1 MIPSHPITIKDIA
14 RQFNCSPSTVS
25 RALNDH
31 YAISEDTRRSIQQYA
46 QQVGYQRNLVSLS
59 LLNKLSGVLGIIVPT
74 ISDSYESSVIE
85 GLHTAL
91 QPLGYSLTICVTG
104 ESRALEAEY
113 VLRLL
118 ANRVEGIFLSV
129 AQETDDSGRYDHLE
143 TVVQRQIPLVLIDR
157 DYAGLPVSRVT
168 TDDYHGAWAVT
179 EHLIQRGCR
188 RIAHLRGPAGLTVS
202 EQRFAGYID
211 CLTHYGLPIRG
222 ELISPTNFKIDS
234 AILPT
239 QQLLNQTELPDAIFG
254 VNDQVAIGAMRV
266 LTERGLRIPDDVAV
280 AGFDDSPTAAYTCP
294 SLTTVARSGQEISA
308 EAARLFLMQKQAPNH
323 TPVESVLLPARL
335 IVRESSQRANT

>member
-1 MIPSHPITIKDIA
+1 MTPAPPITIKDIA

-46 QQVGYQRNLVSLS
+46 QQAGYQRNLVSLS

-85 GLHTAL
+85 GLHTVL

-104 ESRALEAEY
+104 ESRALEAEH

-129 AQETDDSGRYDHLE
+129 AQETHDSARYDHL
-143 TVVQRQIPLVLIDR
+143 TMVLQRQIPLVLIDR

-168 TDDYHGAWAVT
+168 ADDYHGAWAVV
-179 EHLIQRGCR
+179 EHLIQMGCR

-202 EQRFAGYID
+202 EQRLAGYVD
-211 CLTHYGLPIRG
+211 CLAHYDLPCCD
-222 ELISPTNFKIDS
+222 ELILPTNFKIDS
-234 AILPT
+234 AIDPT
-239 QQLLNQTELPDAIFG
+239 RQLLDRAERPDAIFG

-280 AGFDDSPTAAYTCP
+280 AGFDNAPVAAYTNP
-294 SLTTVARSGQEISA
+294 SLTTVARPGWEISR
-308 EAARLFLMQKQAPNH
+308 EAARLFLRHKQTPDLA
-323 TPVESVLLPARL
+323 PVESVVLPAQL
-335 IVRESSQRANT
+335 IVRESSRRMV

>member
-1 MIPSHPITIKDIA
+1 MIPPPPITIKDIA

-31 YAISEDTRRSIQQYA
+31 YTISEDTRRSIQQYA
-46 QQVGYQRNLVSLS
+46 QQAGYQRNLVSLS
-59 LLNKLSGVLGIIVPT
+59 LLNKLSGTLGIIVPT

-91 QPLGYSLTICVTG
+91 RPMGYSLTICVTG

-129 AQETDDSGRYDHLE
+129 AQETYDSGHYDHLAMV
-143 TVVQRQIPLVLIDR
+143 TQRQLPLVLIDR
-157 DYAGLPVSRVT
+157 DYASLPVSRVT
-168 TDDYHGAWAVT
+168 ADDYHGAWAVV
-179 EHLIQRGCR
+179 EHLIQVGCR

-211 CLTHYGLPIRG
+211 CLTQHGLPICD
-222 ELISPTNFKIDS
+222 ELILPTNFKIDS
-234 AILPT
+234 AVLPT
-239 QQLLNQTELPDAIFG
+239 QQLLNLPTRPDAIFG

-266 LTERGLRIPDDVAV
+266 LRERGLRIPDDVAV

-294 SLTTVARSGQEISA
+294 SLTTVARSGQKLSA
-308 EAARLFLMQKQAPNH
+308 EAARLFLQHKQTPGH
-323 TPVESVLLPARL
+323 TPIESVVLPAQL
-335 IVRESSQRANT
+335 IVRESSQRVG